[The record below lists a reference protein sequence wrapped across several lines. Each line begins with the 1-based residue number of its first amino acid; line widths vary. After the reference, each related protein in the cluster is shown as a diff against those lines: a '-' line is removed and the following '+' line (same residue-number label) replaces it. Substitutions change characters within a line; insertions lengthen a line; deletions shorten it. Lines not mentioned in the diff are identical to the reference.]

1 MGRVYIYMVY
11 RARKYYVPQ
20 DIICDIL
27 RAILGVNFSVTYT
40 KVKVEYKVMESVFGI

>member
-27 RAILGVNFSVTYT
+27 RAILGVNFSVIHT
-40 KVKVEYKVMESVFGI
+40 KMEAKYKAMESILSI